1 MAGLISIDP
10 IDAILKK
17 RCDLYVNIIIIIII
31 VKDNPIFSK
40 KNWVLKP
47 EKSMSNEFC
56 KFCYIE
62 YTL

>member
-40 KNWVLKP
+40 KKLSFKAGKKHVQL
-47 EKSMSNEFC
+47 
-56 KFCYIE
+56 
-62 YTL
+62 